1 MGTITIDI
9 SEDVYERLKTRKQ
22 DDESFTD
29 LINRLL
35 DETTADWR
43 DGFGTLDA
51 DETEELKQAAEASRN
66 WTSEG
71 LVTRQEKALSDLSG
85 AEDIDETT

>member
-1 MGTITIDI
+1 MAANTIEI
-9 SEDVYERLKTRKQ
+9 SEDVYERLQARKQ

-43 DGFGTLDA
+43 DGFGTLDE
-51 DETEELKQAAEASRN
+51 DETEELEQAAEESRSR
-66 WTSEG
+66 TSEG
-71 LVTRQEKALSDLSG
+71 LATRQQKATRNLSG
-85 AEDIDETT
+85 AEDTDETT